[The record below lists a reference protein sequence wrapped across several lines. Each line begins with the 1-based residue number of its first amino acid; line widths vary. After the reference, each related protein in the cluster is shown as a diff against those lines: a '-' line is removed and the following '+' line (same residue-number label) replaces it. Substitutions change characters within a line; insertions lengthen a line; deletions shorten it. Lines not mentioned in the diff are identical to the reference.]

1 MYRTIFFNLWAALIA
16 FAIYFGYTIY
26 QTNGFATPMPTLVY
40 AFLWGAFGFIVA
52 FGLRYMLDYIFY
64 TPVQAE
70 MSIST
75 EDADAIRVNN
85 GQGAATSTK
94 EFQDES
100 PEEIA
105 QVVRTMLH
113 KEQPVFDK

>member
-26 QTNGFATPMPTLVY
+26 QTNGFATPIPTLVY
-40 AFLWGAFGFIVA
+40 AFLWGALGFIVA
-52 FGLRYMLDYIFY
+52 YGLRYVLDYIFY
-64 TPVQAE
+64 TRVQAE

-75 EDADAIRVNN
+75 EDVATIQANN
-85 GQGAATSTK
+85 AK

-113 KEQPVFDK
+113 EEQPVFDK

>member
-1 MYRTIFFNLWAALIA
+1 MYRSIFFNLWAALIA

-40 AFLWGAFGFIVA
+40 AILWGAFGFIVA
-52 FGLRYMLDYIFY
+52 YGFRYVLDYIFY
-64 TPVQAE
+64 TPKQAE

-75 EDADAIRVNN
+75 EEVGNFQSAT
-85 GQGAATSTK
+85 TSTK
-94 EFQDES
+94 EFRDES

-105 QVVRTMLH
+105 QVVRTMLQE
-113 KEQPVFDK
+113 EQPIFDK